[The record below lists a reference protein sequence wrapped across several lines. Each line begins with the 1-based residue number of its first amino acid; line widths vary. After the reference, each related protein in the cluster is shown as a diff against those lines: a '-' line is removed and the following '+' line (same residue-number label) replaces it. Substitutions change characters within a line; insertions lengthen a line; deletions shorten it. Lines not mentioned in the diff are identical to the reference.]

1 MSPNPDPEGI
11 GAHRSRTR
19 CIGAALW
26 GLASCA
32 QDFSN
37 ELHRDARVVLG
48 EVFDTV
54 SCLDV
59 FKQEPN
65 GHSGAK
71 ETKFSVHDLRI
82 SEQNMF

>member
-26 GLASCA
+26 GLASHA

-37 ELHRDARVVLG
+37 ELHGDAWVVLR
-48 EVFDTV
+48 EIFDTV
-54 SCLDV
+54 SCLNV
-59 FKQEPN
+59 FKQKPN
-65 GHSGAK
+65 GHSSA
-71 ETKFSVHDLRI
+71 TKTRLSVHDLGI
-82 SEQNMF
+82 SEQNLF